1 MYKAALFVTAQNWKQ
16 PKCLSSEEEKNKMWC
31 IDIKGVLPAMKRNWL
46 SKLPTM
52 WMNPKYIRVEEKSE

>member
-31 IDIKGVLPAMKRNWL
+31 IDIKGVLPAMKRN
-46 SKLPTM
+46 
-52 WMNPKYIRVEEKSE
+52 